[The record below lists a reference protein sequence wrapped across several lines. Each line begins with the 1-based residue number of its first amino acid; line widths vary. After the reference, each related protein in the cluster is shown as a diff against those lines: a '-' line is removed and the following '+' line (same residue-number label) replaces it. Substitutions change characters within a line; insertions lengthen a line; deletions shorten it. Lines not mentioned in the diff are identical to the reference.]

1 MKELSVARLGMAAAD
16 ETLKALLRCAPRG
29 VCVCLHAA
37 TDNLR

>member
-1 MKELSVARLGMAAAD
+1 MAAAD